1 MSDRLGQTT
10 RGKDGKSKYSSLS
23 LFDKYKGKSLET
35 QKHSGVVPRHGLQ
48 SLGKVA
54 AARRMPPPA
63 NLPSL
68 KAENKG
74 NDPNVTIVPKDGTG
88 WASKQEQQDQK
99 NTAVSVV
106 QQPELPSQPASQT
119 SACSVPKPAP
129 VHENTNSAQGG
140 AKSWAQL
147 KAKPVGPGGGRGLNK
162 QLPFSQEEFPTLKA
176 AGDQEKAG
184 KEKDTTDQS
193 YGPGPSLRPQN
204 VAIWREGGGRNLN
217 PTTAPTLPPPPPP
230 EVEAKSSDQEDP
242 VHTPVSSSDSKEPSL
257 RPATPLR
264 RGLGIPLQAG
274 THQFP
279 STYRDMLPTF
289 MCSPQSRSPQPTP
302 VLGPQGSLQY
312 PFQPHEPIRYPRGVT
327 RPSRPARPTRRPGE
341 LTDRP
346 AIVNPDDLKELDQ
359 LDIETEDGWAGEHEE
374 VDYSEKL
381 KFSDDEDEEMSR
393 ERKEKWERDMKIAR
407 HRSLNAK
414 REAKLEPS
422 MCTDSIWNNPLSSS
436 QSNHGLQDPEPRWNL
451 STAETRAG
459 VFQKLAGVNR
469 WADTQVEK
477 DEAWR
482 QRPNSGTSERSEA
495 LERVRR
501 RREEEER
508 RAQEERLAAC
518 AEKLKKLDQKRGVI
532 ENSVKFDG
540 RRKDDG
546 ETKESKD
553 SIPLSAHQK
562 PYTENKQNL
571 PKGGNVPR
579 YLSGDQLPEQE
590 TVKLRMMTDGAI
602 EKCELPVELP
612 VDDKVK
618 KEVTA
623 GIAESEEENSK
634 QGNEP
639 ALPVQNYSKFH
650 KSLPPRFQRQ
660 QQEQLLKM
668 QQRQQQ
674 QGPVMT
680 PSVAPPH
687 SHSQRHIYP
696 SPVGPPPPHMLGY
709 DPRWMMM
716 PSYMDPRL
724 SPGRPPIDFY
734 PSGVHPSGIIKP
746 VMRPDRSDSVTSG
759 SEQHDRSP
767 ILLQERRTPPT
778 EPQFSWGQEDYP
790 PPPNRTFMLASQR
803 SQEDNGSE
811 DRNVR
816 NEKLPT
822 PPAGRADSISQQAM
836 KIQRDPFEEQI
847 DDYRVAPTDKL
858 LNMVCLEPQTELI
871 KDRRPDVS
879 PNVSAVLG
887 RDVLFQ
893 HKTSSQILHKEL
905 FTSENEQVGL
915 NGSLLRDSTETSKPA
930 ENVEELVSHTWD
942 YVHQKEPPSPK
953 INEHEDTREEK
964 GFRAEIWQ
972 TDNLPKRESKPAPQ
986 WEPLKGNHIDRRET
1000 VGKMTGRRSGPIKK
1014 PVLKD
1019 LKTEKAEETEK
1030 VKLESVL
1037 KNSHTKT
1044 EQTKTENKAL
1054 KTNGGTV
1061 PSSQTS
1067 SSSNVRPEMTAL
1079 SVPSAKFDWEME
1091 KPQKKENKAWEV
1103 RPVNK
1108 DSIDFPLPQ
1117 RRNWIEDDEHNLS
1130 SRSQGR
1136 GRGRGR
1142 DFYGRVGDARGSYNN
1157 LNRGNR
1163 QTPKDYS
1170 NPSEDGQ
1177 KSSSRRRNASET
1189 RSEGSEYEDIPKR
1202 RRQRGAGAGSEGTSD
1217 AVYSDREGKNMFK
1230 DSVKKS
1236 KRIPSDGPIVGEVED
1251 ERGPPKVFERA
1262 LPPRLSNPGRGRNF
1276 ASRGMSSRQNRG
1288 GVCKVNGTYQLNG
1301 DISTCMLLSK
1311 RQPLKE
1317 STKVLNRPLEVTLEN
1332 TGEENGVGD
1341 KILLSGI
1348 SAIDDQ
1354 PPKRERSMDMPPRRR
1369 RPPRQDKPPR
1379 FRRLKQ
1385 EKDAATEVKNDVPVP
1400 ADHGISNM
1408 TARTDDQEMASLI
1421 AGNKSPDLSNQNS
1434 SDQANEEW
1442 ETASESSDFTEKR
1455 DRENRICQ
1463 NNLPP
1468 EVDVADGSLG
1478 QRKEL
1483 AKRSFSSQRPIDRQN
1498 RRTNPGYGGKTPKTN
1513 GTGPR
1518 NEKAAGQPSRNK
1530 RYVEEQHCDQ
1540 VTVNGGNVNTVYCV
1554 DRVIPHDPVAVQNA
1568 MKDASNKKKE
1578 KDVKPG
1584 MKKAK
1589 EKTDALAQFDLNN
1602 YASVVIID
1610 DHPAVAVEEQQS
1622 VSALN
1627 DGFTEVISK
1636 KHRRLLEEERRKKE
1650 QTSQAPGKNRNEK
1663 SWTSSSKMP
1672 PRFVKKQHLS
1682 NPVTEQPED
1691 SSFSKGQASSLGTE
1705 IWENSSATVPVQP
1718 ASGDTWVK
1726 PLNSF
1731 TGSESTCTEA
1741 SQPFDYSILQSFK
1754 ASQPDSGVELSADSQ
1769 GSSATSSQRS
1779 SPYGALKPEGGVMT
1793 EMNGTG
1799 TDTSVDK
1806 SNGKTDDPKEQRQKP
1821 ARPESKIS
1829 EPATGQNKD
1838 HKPGPIGN
1846 ERSLKNKKA
1855 KECLEPEG
1863 AERSDGGITSNNAAD
1878 SRPNTKSG
1886 LDLHVDAV
1894 IPVPPIEFGVSP
1906 KDSDFNLPQN
1916 SVPSPVSKS
1925 ITKLQDV
1932 LANNVTLSQS
1942 IPILRREHLQQGPN
1956 LTPVSL
1962 PSTDLTLK
1970 MESARKAWENSP
1982 NVTEQ
1987 SSPGSNST
1995 STQTPCNTGPP
2006 SGVGYSSIGCSS
2018 VPPMPMVSVAPS
2030 VSLPGSHISPLYM
2043 DGHVFASQTR
2053 LLPQSIPQQQGF
2065 QAGLSQAAATHQI
2078 PIPMHTSLQAQA
2090 PLGLRNGLPV
2100 SQSQEMF
2107 SSMQPFRSQVYMH
2120 PSLSQPS
2127 TMVLS
2132 GAPLK
2137 TPYTAF
2143 PAVPASDMVKPQP
2156 GSHYQAIGGN
2166 QPLMYESQL
2175 NQPGLT
2181 TSQIMDSQLI
2191 QVTMSMPGSQL
2202 TLPRFG
2208 SGQQQL
2214 IALTQSIQLPQA
2226 QSLSVGGTR
2235 RLLPPGSQPPILP
2248 TGREI
2253 PQMDLKAFQFAD
2265 NKQVSSGMSGGPVP
2279 NLFRPS
2285 CTSPNGKTSGAG
2297 PAANSMG
2304 LNIPGAIQGH
2314 YAQQMPPPPQGNMIM
2329 HMRPPSVGTYPT
2341 PIQRP
2346 VIQMNK
2352 GPIAPPIAVRPTRM
2366 HSSSRENPAAT
2377 IRTCNSERGGEED
2390 LKAKQRAE
2398 VLQLTQK
2405 FFEQH
2410 QQGKLANLGQK
2421 IEPGTAI
2428 ADHGEESP
2436 NLNVPNIQDPASEAV
2451 TQERAV

>member
-1 MSDRLGQTT
+1 MSERSGQITK
-10 RGKDGKSKYSSLS
+10 GKDGKSKYSSLS
-23 LFDKYKGKSLET
+23 LFDKYKGKSLEI

-88 WASKQEQQDQK
+88 WASKQEQPDQK
-99 NTAVSVV
+99 NTSVSAT
-106 QQPELPSQPASQT
+106 QQPESLSQPVSQT
-119 SACSVPKPAP
+119 SALSVAKTAP
-129 VHENTNSAQGG
+129 IQETINSAQGG
-140 AKSWAQL
+140 VKSWAQL
-147 KAKPVGPGGGRGLNK
+147 KAKPVGPGPGVGTKGLNK
-162 QLPFSQEEFPTLKA
+162 QLPFSHEEFPTLKA

-217 PTTAPTLPPPPPP
+217 PIAPSNTSPP
-230 EVEAKSSDQEDP
+230 EESKSSGQDDP
-242 VHTPVSSSDSKEPSL
+242 VNVPVSSNEPKEPSL

-264 RGLGIPLQAG
+264 RGSQSGA
-274 THQFP
+274 HQFP

-289 MCSPQSRSPQPTP
+289 MCPPQLQPQPTTGI
-302 VLGPQGSLQY
+302 VGPQGSLQY
-312 PFQPHEPIRYPRGVT
+312 PFQQPEPIKYPRGVSRSV
-327 RPSRPARPTRRPGE
+327 RPVRPARRQGE
-341 LTDRP
+341 AADRP
-346 AIVNPDDLKELDQ
+346 AIINPDDLKELDQ
-359 LDIETEDGWAGEHEE
+359 LDIETEDGWAGKHEE

-381 KFSDDEDEEMSR
+381 KFSDDDDDEISR
-393 ERKEKWERDMKIAR
+393 ERKEKRERDMKMVR
-407 HRSLNAK
+407 QRSLNAK
-414 REAKLEPS
+414 LETKVES
-422 MCTDSIWNNPLSSS
+422 SICGESIWGNALP
-436 QSNHGLQDPEPRWNL
+436 SNLQDAEPRWSLN
-451 STAETRAG
+451 SSEMRAG
-459 VFQKLAGVNR
+459 VFQKLTGANR
-469 WADTQVEK
+469 WTDSHVEK
-477 DEAWR
+477 DEVWR
-482 QRPNSGTSERSEA
+482 QRPNSGTNERSEA

-532 ENSVKFDG
+532 ENAVKFDLQK
-540 RRKDDG
+540 KDDIDI
-546 ETKESKD
+546 KESKD
-553 SIPLSAHQK
+553 SVPLSTQLKA
-562 PYTENKQNL
+562 YTEIKQNF
-571 PKGGNVPR
+571 PKEKR
-579 YLSGDQLPEQE
+579 EQSVE
-590 TVKLRMMTDGAI
+590 FPI
-602 EKCELPVELP
+602 E
-612 VDDKVK
+612 DKVR
-618 KEVTA
+618 KEIPAATVE
-623 GIAESEEENSK
+623 IDDENNL

-639 ALPVQNYSKFH
+639 TVPIQSYGKFH

-674 QGPVMT
+674 QQGSLIPPPVA
-680 PSVAPPH
+680 SPH
-687 SHSQRHIYP
+687 SHTQRHVYP

-724 SPGRPPIDFY
+724 TPGRAPIDFY
-734 PSGVHPSGIIKP
+734 PSGLPAGMMKP
-746 VMRPDRSDSVTSG
+746 VMRSDHSDNVPSG
-759 SEQHDRSP
+759 SEQQERSP
-767 ILLQERRTPPT
+767 ILLHEKRTPPA
-778 EPQFSWGQEDYP
+778 EPQFSWSQEDYSTAQ
-790 PPPNRTFMLASQR
+790 NRAFMLKSQR
-803 SQEDNGSE
+803 SQEDGVAEERSA
-811 DRNVR
+811 R
-816 NEKLPT
+816 NERLPT
-822 PPAGRADSISQQAM
+822 PPVRADLISQQTM

-847 DDYRVAPTDKL
+847 EQYRVAPSDKL
-858 LNMVCLEPQTELI
+858 LNIVNLESQTELM
-871 KDRRPDVS
+871 KDQRSEVAPS
-879 PNVSAVLG
+879 VSAVLG

-893 HKTSSQILHKEL
+893 HPTNSQLLHKDL
-905 FTSENEQVGL
+905 FSPESEQV
-915 NGSLLRDSTETSKPA
+915 SSRDSTEASRPA
-930 ENVEELVSHTWD
+930 ENIDEIVSHNWE
-942 YVHQKEPPSPK
+942 HPSPK
-953 INEHEDTREEK
+953 VDEHEDTREEK
-964 GFRAEIWQ
+964 GFRVEIWQ
-972 TDNLPKRESKPAPQ
+972 TDSLSKMESKPASQ
-986 WEPLKGNHIDRRET
+986 WEPLKGNQVDCRET
-1000 VGKMTGRRSGPIKK
+1000 VGKVTGRRSGPIKK

-1019 LKTEKAEETEK
+1019 LKTEKNEETEK
-1030 VKLESVL
+1030 IKLEFVQ
-1037 KNSHTKT
+1037 KNNQNKAEQIKT
-1044 EQTKTENKAL
+1044 EGKAM
-1054 KTNGGTV
+1054 KTNGGMV
-1061 PSSQTS
+1061 PSSQTPIPCLNIRHKELTVS
-1067 SSSNVRPEMTAL
+1067 P
-1079 SVPSAKFDWEME
+1079 VPPAKFDWEME
-1091 KPQKKENKAWEV
+1091 KPQKKETKAWEA
-1103 RPVNK
+1103 RPMNK
-1108 DSIDFPLPQ
+1108 DSIDFPPPQ
-1117 RRNWIEDDEHNLS
+1117 RGNWIEDDDQQNFS
-1130 SRSQGR
+1130 NR

-1142 DFYGRVGDARGSYNN
+1142 SRDFSGRVGEIRNSYNN
-1157 LNRGNR
+1157 FSRGNR
-1163 QTPKDYS
+1163 QNPNEYS
-1170 NPSEDGQ
+1170 NSLEDSQ
-1177 KSSSRRRNASET
+1177 KNSNRRRNASET

-1202 RRQRGAGAGSEGTSD
+1202 RRHRGTGTGND
-1217 AVYSDREGKNMFK
+1217 CTIELAFSDREGKSIFK
-1230 DSVKKS
+1230 DPLRRS
-1236 KRIPSDGPIVGEVED
+1236 KRISDGPVIGEMED
-1251 ERGPPKVFERA
+1251 ERGPAKMFERT
-1262 LPPRLSNPGRGRNF
+1262 LPPRLSNSGRGRNF
-1276 ASRGMSSRQNRG
+1276 ALRGMPSRQNRTG
-1288 GVCKVNGTYQLNG
+1288 TFKLNGAYQLNG
-1301 DISTCMLLSK
+1301 DVSTSLMLPK
-1311 RQPLKE
+1311 RQTPKD
-1317 STKVLNRPLEVTLEN
+1317 STKVLNRALEVALEN
-1332 TGEENGVGD
+1332 PGEESGVAD
-1341 KILLSGI
+1341 KISFSGF
-1348 SAIDDQ
+1348 STTEDQ
-1354 PPKRERSMDMPPRRR
+1354 PSKRERSMDMPPRRR

-1385 EKDAATEVKNDVPVP
+1385 ERDAATEMNNNASVPV
-1400 ADHGISNM
+1400 DNYISSM
-1408 TARTDDQEMASLI
+1408 TTKTDDQEMASFV

-1442 ETASESSDFTEKR
+1442 ETASESSDFTERR
-1455 DRENRICQ
+1455 DRENRASQ

-1468 EVDVADGSLG
+1468 EVDVADTGLG

-1498 RRTNPGYGGKTPKTN
+1498 RRANPGFGGKSPKTN
-1513 GTGPR
+1513 GTSPR
-1518 NEKAAGQPSRNK
+1518 NEKASGQASRSK
-1530 RYVEEQHCDQ
+1530 RYVEEQLCDQ
-1540 VTVNGGNVNTVYCV
+1540 IAVNGGNVNTVYCV
-1554 DRVIPHDPVAVQNA
+1554 ERVVPNDPTAVQNA
-1568 MKDASNKKKE
+1568 VKEASNKKKE
-1578 KDVKPG
+1578 KDIKPG
-1584 MKKAK
+1584 MKKPK

-1622 VSALN
+1622 VSTVN

-1650 QTSQAPGKNRNEK
+1650 QTLQAPGKNRNEK
-1663 SWTSSSKMP
+1663 SWTSSSKIP
-1672 PRFVKKQHLS
+1672 PRFVKKQQIS
-1682 NPVTEQPED
+1682 SIITEQTEE
-1691 SSFSKGQASSLGTE
+1691 STFSKVQATSNSLGTE
-1705 IWENSSATVPVQP
+1705 IWENSSAPLPVQP
-1718 ASGDTWVK
+1718 TNTENWVK
-1726 PLNSF
+1726 PLNSY
-1731 TGSESTCTEA
+1731 TGSETTCTE
-1741 SQPFDYSILQSFK
+1741 SFK

-1779 SPYGALKPEGGVMT
+1779 SPYGALKPEGGAMT
-1793 EMNGTG
+1793 EVNGVS
-1799 TDTSVDK
+1799 TDTSIDK
-1806 SNGKTDDPKEQRQKP
+1806 SNGKTDDPKEPRQKSE
-1821 ARPESKIS
+1821 RPENKVS
-1829 EPATGQNKD
+1829 EPAEGQNKD

-1863 AERSDGGITSNNAAD
+1863 AERTDGISSQTAAD
-1878 SRPNTKSG
+1878 NRQNAKTA
-1886 LDLHVDAV
+1886 LDLHVESV

-1906 KDSDFNLPQN
+1906 KN
-1916 SVPSPVSKS
+1916 SVPNPVSNS

-1932 LANNVTLSQS
+1932 LVNNVTLSQS
-1942 IPILRREHLQQGPN
+1942 IPILRREHLQQSPN

-1962 PSTDLTLK
+1962 PSTDLSLK

-1982 NVTEQ
+1982 NVAEQ
-1987 SSPGSNST
+1987 SSPGSSSA

-2065 QAGLSQAAATHQI
+2065 QAGLSQAAAAHQI
-2078 PIPMHTSLQAQA
+2078 PMPVHTSLQAQP

-2100 SQSQEMF
+2100 SQSQDMF
-2107 SSMQPFRSQVYMH
+2107 GSMQPFRSQVYMH
-2120 PSLSQPS
+2120 AGLSQPS

-2156 GSHYQAIGGN
+2156 GSHYQTIGGN
-2166 QPLMYESQL
+2166 QTLMYESQL

-2202 TLPRFG
+2202 SLPRFG

-2235 RLLPPGSQPPILP
+2235 RLLPPGSQPPIIP

-2265 NKQVSSGMSGGPVP
+2265 NKQISSGISGGPVP

-2285 CTSPNGKTSGAG
+2285 CSSPSGKTSGPG
-2297 PAANSMG
+2297 PAANTMG

-2314 YAQQMPPPPQGNMIM
+2314 YAQQMPPPQGNMIM

-2346 VIQMNK
+2346 VMQMNK
-2352 GPIAPPIAVRPTRM
+2352 GPIAPPVTVRPPRM
-2366 HSSSRENPAAT
+2366 HSSSRENSVPT
-2377 IRTCNSERGGEED
+2377 IRTCNSERVEED
-2390 LKAKQRAE
+2390 IKAKQRAE

-2410 QQGKLANLGQK
+2410 QQGKLANLTQK
-2421 IEPGTAI
+2421 VEPATSN
-2428 ADHGEESP
+2428 ADHGEENST
-2436 NLNVPNIQDPASEAV
+2436 LNVSNIQDPASEAV
-2451 TQERAV
+2451 TQERAL

>member
-10 RGKDGKSKYSSLS
+10 KGKDGKSKYSSLS

-99 NTAVSVV
+99 NTGVSAV
-106 QQPELPSQPASQT
+106 QQQESPSQPASQT
-119 SACSVPKPAP
+119 PASSVPKPAP

-140 AKSWAQL
+140 VKSWAQL
-147 KAKPVGPGGGRGLNK
+147 KVKPVGPGGGGRGLNK
-162 QLPFSQEEFPTLKA
+162 QLPFSHEEFPTLKA

-217 PTTAPTLPPPPPP
+217 PTATSTAPPP
-230 EVEAKSSDQEDP
+230 ELEAKNSGQEDP
-242 VHTPVSSSDSKEPSL
+242 VHAPVSSKEPSL

-264 RGLGIPLQAG
+264 KVPGILLQTG
-274 THQFP
+274 PHQFP

-289 MCSPQSRSPQPTP
+289 MCPPQSRGPQPTP
-302 VLGPQGSLQY
+302 VLAPHGSLQY
-312 PFQPHEPIRYPRGVT
+312 PFQPPEPIRYPRGVSRPT
-327 RPSRPARPTRRPGE
+327 RPVRPARRPGE
-341 LTDRP
+341 PADRP
-346 AIVNPDDLKELDQ
+346 AIINPDDLKELDQ

-374 VDYSEKL
+374 VDYSERL
-381 KFSDDEDEEMSR
+381 KFSDDEDEEASR
-393 ERKEKWERDMKIAR
+393 ERKVKWERDMKMIR
-407 HRSLNAK
+407 QRSLNAK
-414 REAKLEPS
+414 LETKMEPS
-422 MCTDSIWNNPLSSS
+422 MCGESIWGNPLPSS
-436 QSNHGLQDPEPRWNL
+436 QPSHGIQDPEPRWNLSGL

-459 VFQKLAGVNR
+459 VFQKLTGVNR
-469 WADTQVEK
+469 WADAHIEK
-477 DEAWR
+477 DEVWR
-482 QRPNSGTSERSEA
+482 QRPNSGTNERSEA

-518 AEKLKKLDQKRGVI
+518 AEKLKKLDQKRGVM
-532 ENSVKFDG
+532 ENAVKLDI
-540 RRKDDG
+540 RKKDDV

-553 SIPLSAHQK
+553 FIPLCAQPK

-571 PKGGNVPR
+571 PK
-579 YLSGDQLPEQE
+579 
-590 TVKLRMMTDGAI
+590 
-602 EKCELPVELP
+602 EKPELPVELP
-612 VDDKVK
+612 VEDKVK
-618 KEVTA
+618 KDATA
-623 GIAESEEENSK
+623 ANAESEDENSM
-634 QGNEP
+634 QGSEP
-639 ALPVQNYSKFH
+639 ALPIQNYSKFH

-674 QGPVMT
+674 QGPVMP
-680 PSVAPPH
+680 PSGASPH

-716 PSYMDPRL
+716 PPYMDPRL
-724 SPGRPPIDFY
+724 TQGRPPIDFY
-734 PSGVHPSGIIKP
+734 PSGMHPSGMMKP
-746 VMRPDRSDSVTSG
+746 VMHPDRSDSVTSG

-778 EPQFSWGQEDYP
+778 EPQFSWGQEDYTP
-790 PPPNRTFMLASQR
+790 AQNRAFMLTSQR
-803 SQEDNGSE
+803 SQEDNTAE
-811 DRNVR
+811 ERNAK
-816 NEKLPT
+816 NERLPT
-822 PPAGRADSISQQAM
+822 PAVRADPNSQQTM

-847 DDYRVAPTDKL
+847 DEYRVAPVDKM
-858 LNMVCLEPQTELI
+858 LNMARLEPQTELI
-871 KDRRPDVS
+871 KDRRPDVAS
-879 PNVSAVLG
+879 NVSAVLG

-893 HKTSSQILHKEL
+893 HQTNPQLLHKEL
-905 FTSENEQVGL
+905 FTSESEQVGL
-915 NGSLLRDSTETSKPA
+915 NGSLSRDSTETSKPA

-953 INEHEDTREEK
+953 VNEHEDTREEK

-972 TDNLPKRESKPAPQ
+972 TDILPKRESKSAPQ
-986 WEPLKGNHIDRRET
+986 WEPLKGSHVDRRET
-1000 VGKMTGRRSGPIKK
+1000 AGKMTGRRSGPIKK

-1019 LKTEKAEETEK
+1019 LKTEKGEETEK
-1030 VKLESVL
+1030 VKLESL
-1037 KNSHTKT
+1037 QKNSHTKA
-1044 EQTKTENKAL
+1044 EQIKTESKVM
-1054 KTNGGTV
+1054 KTNGGTT

-1067 SSSNVRPEMTAL
+1067 ISSLNVRHKELTVLP
-1079 SVPSAKFDWEME
+1079 VPPTKFDWEIE
-1091 KPQKKENKAWEV
+1091 KPQRKENKAWEV
-1103 RPVNK
+1103 RPMNK
-1108 DSIDFPLPQ
+1108 DSIDFPPPQ
-1117 RRNWIEDDEHNLS
+1117 RRTWIEDGDQHNNFS
-1130 SRSQGR
+1130 SRGQGR

-1142 DFYGRVGDARGSYNN
+1142 GDFYGRVGEIRGSYNN
-1157 LNRGNR
+1157 LSRGTR
-1163 QTPKDYS
+1163 QNPKDYS
-1170 NPSEDGQ
+1170 SPLEDSQ

-1202 RRQRGAGAGSEGTSD
+1202 RRQRGSGTGSEGTSD
-1217 AVYSDREGKNMFK
+1217 AAYSDREGKNMFK
-1230 DSVKKS
+1230 DSVKRS
-1236 KRIPSDGPIVGEVED
+1236 KRIPSDGPTVGEMED
-1251 ERGPPKVFERA
+1251 ERGPLKVFERS

-1276 ASRGMSSRQNRG
+1276 VPRGMPSRQNRG
-1288 GVCKVNGTYQLNG
+1288 GMFKVNGTYQLNG
-1301 DISTCMLLSK
+1301 DASTSISLSK

-1317 STKVLNRPLEVTLEN
+1317 SMKVLNTALEVSLEN
-1332 TGEENGVGD
+1332 TGEENGVVD
-1341 KILLSGI
+1341 KISFSGI
-1348 SAIDDQ
+1348 SDIEDQ
-1354 PPKRERSMDMPPRRR
+1354 PSKRERSMDMPTRRR

-1385 EKDAATEVKNDVPVP
+1385 ERDAATEVNSDMPIP
-1400 ADHGISNM
+1400 AAHGLTSM
-1408 TARTDDQEMASLI
+1408 TTRTDDQEMASLV

-1442 ETASESSDFTEKR
+1442 ETASESSDFTERR
-1455 DRENRICQ
+1455 DRENRVCQ
-1463 NNLPP
+1463 NSLPP
-1468 EVDVADGSLG
+1468 EVDVADSGLG

-1498 RRTNPGYGGKTPKTN
+1498 RRTNPGYGGKAPKTN
-1513 GTGPR
+1513 GTGSR
-1518 NEKAAGQPSRNK
+1518 NEKTTGPPSRNK
-1530 RYVEEQHCDQ
+1530 RYVEEQLCDQ
-1540 VTVNGGNVNTVYCV
+1540 IAVNGGNVNTVYCV
-1554 DRVIPHDPVAVQNA
+1554 DRVVPHDPAAVQNA

-1584 MKKAK
+1584 VKKAK

-1622 VSALN
+1622 VSTVN

-1650 QTSQAPGKNRNEK
+1650 QTLQAPGKNRNEK
-1663 SWTSSSKMP
+1663 SWTSSSKIP
-1672 PRFVKKQHLS
+1672 PRFVKKQQLS
-1682 NPVTEQPED
+1682 NTVTEPTEE
-1691 SSFSKGQASSLGTE
+1691 SSFSKGQATSSSLGTE
-1705 IWENSSATVPVQP
+1705 IWENSSAALPVQP
-1718 ASGDTWVK
+1718 ACGDTWVK

-1731 TGSESTCTEA
+1731 TGPESTCTE
-1741 SQPFDYSILQSFK
+1741 SFK

-1793 EMNGTG
+1793 EINGAG

-1806 SNGKTDDPKEQRQKP
+1806 SNGKTEEPKEQRQKP
-1821 ARPESKIS
+1821 ARPENKVS
-1829 EPATGQNKD
+1829 EPTAGQNKD

-1863 AERSDGGITSNNAAD
+1863 AERSDGSITSTNPAD
-1878 SRPNTKSG
+1878 RPSTKTG
-1886 LDLHVDAV
+1886 LDLHVDSV

-1925 ITKLQDV
+1925 ITKLQDA

-1942 IPILRREHLQQGPN
+1942 IPILRREHLQQGTN

-1982 NVTEQ
+1982 NVAEQ
-1987 SSPGSNST
+1987 SSPGCSSA

-2006 SGVGYSSIGCSS
+2006 SGVGYNSIGCSS

-2065 QAGLSQAAATHQI
+2065 QAGLSQAAAAHQI
-2078 PIPMHTSLQAQA
+2078 PIPLHASLQAQA

-2175 NQPGLT
+2175 NQPGLA

-2191 QVTMSMPGSQL
+2191 QVTMSLPGSQL
-2202 TLPRFG
+2202 SLPRFG

-2226 QSLSVGGTR
+2226 QNLSVGGTR
-2235 RLLPPGSQPPILP
+2235 RILPPGSQPPILP

-2253 PQMDLKAFQFAD
+2253 PQMDLNAFQFAD

-2285 CTSPNGKTSGAG
+2285 CTSPSGKTSGPG
-2297 PAANSMG
+2297 PAANTMG

-2329 HMRPPSVGTYPT
+2329 HMRPPNVGTYPT

-2346 VIQMNK
+2346 VMQMNK
-2352 GPIAPPIAVRPTRM
+2352 GPIAPPITIRPPRM
-2366 HSSSRENPAAT
+2366 HSSGRENSAPA
-2377 IRTCNSERGGEED
+2377 IRACNSERGGEED

-2421 IEPGTAI
+2421 IEPGAAI
-2428 ADHGEESP
+2428 ADHGEENP
-2436 NLNVPNIQDPASEAV
+2436 TLNVSNIQDPASEAV

>member
-10 RGKDGKSKYSSLS
+10 KGKDGKSKYSSLS

-99 NTAVSVV
+99 NTSVSTV

-119 SACSVPKPAP
+119 SASSVPKPAP

-140 AKSWAQL
+140 IKSWAQL
-147 KAKPVGPGGGRGLNK
+147 KAKPVGPGGGGRGLNK
-162 QLPFSQEEFPTLKA
+162 QLPFSHEEFPTLKA

-217 PTTAPTLPPPPPP
+217 PTAASTAPPP
-230 EVEAKSSDQEDP
+230 EVEAKSSGQEDP
-242 VHTPVSSSDSKEPSL
+242 VHAPVSSSDPKEPSL
-257 RPATPLR
+257 RPTTPLR
-264 RGLGIPLQAG
+264 RGSGIPLQTG

-289 MCSPQSRSPQPTP
+289 MCPPQSRGPQPTP
-302 VLGPQGSLQY
+302 VVGPQGAIQY
-312 PFQPHEPIRYPRGVT
+312 PFQPPEPIRYPRGVS
-327 RPSRPARPTRRPGE
+327 RPTRPARPARRPGE
-341 LTDRP
+341 PTDRP

-393 ERKEKWERDMKIAR
+393 ERKEKWERDMKMAR
-407 HRSLNAK
+407 QRSLNAK
-414 REAKLEPS
+414 LETKMEPS
-422 MCTDSIWNNPLSSS
+422 MCSESIWGNPLPSS
-436 QSNHGLQDPEPRWNL
+436 QSNHGLQDPESRWNL

-459 VFQKLAGVNR
+459 VFQKLTGVNR
-469 WADTQVEK
+469 WADAPVEK
-477 DEAWR
+477 DEVWR
-482 QRPNSGTSERSEA
+482 QRPNSGTNERSEA

-518 AEKLKKLDQKRGVI
+518 AEKLKKLDQKRGAI
-532 ENSVKFDG
+532 ENSVKFDV
-540 RRKDDG
+540 RKRDDA
-546 ETKESKD
+546 ETKASTD
-553 SIPLSAHQK
+553 SITLSAQQK
-562 PYTENKQNL
+562 PYTDSKQNL
-571 PKGGNVPR
+571 PK
-579 YLSGDQLPEQE
+579 
-590 TVKLRMMTDGAI
+590 
-602 EKCELPVELP
+602 EKCELLVELP
-612 VDDKVK
+612 VEDKVK
-618 KEVTA
+618 KEVA
-623 GIAESEEENSK
+623 AAIAENEEENSR
-634 QGNEP
+634 QGSEP
-639 ALPVQNYSKFH
+639 ALPIQNYSKFH

-674 QGPVMT
+674 QGPVMP

-734 PSGVHPSGIIKP
+734 PSGVHPSGMIKP

-759 SEQHDRSP
+759 SEQHDRPP

-790 PPPNRTFMLASQR
+790 PAPNRTFMLTSPR
-803 SQEDNGSE
+803 SQEDSSAE
-811 DRNVR
+811 ERNAR
-816 NEKLPT
+816 NERLPT
-822 PPAGRADSISQQAM
+822 PPVRADPVSQQTM
-836 KIQRDPFEEQI
+836 KIQRDPFDEQI
-847 DDYRVAPTDKL
+847 DEYRVAPADKL
-858 LNMVCLEPQTELI
+858 LNMVRLEPQTELI
-871 KDRRPDVS
+871 KDRRPDVA
-879 PNVSAVLG
+879 PNVSAVLA

-893 HKTSSQILHKEL
+893 HQTNPQLLHKEL
-905 FTSENEQVGL
+905 FTSESEQVGL
-915 NGSLLRDSTETSKPA
+915 NGSLLRDSTETLKPT

-942 YVHQKEPPSPK
+942 YVHQKEAPSPK
-953 INEHEDTREEK
+953 VNEHEDTREEK
-964 GFRAEIWQ
+964 SFRAEIWQ
-972 TDNLPKRESKPAPQ
+972 TDNLPKREPKPASQ
-986 WEPLKGNHIDRRET
+986 WEPLKGSHVDRRET

-1019 LKTEKAEETEK
+1019 LKTEKGEETDK
-1030 VKLESVL
+1030 VKLESVQ
-1037 KNSHTKT
+1037 KNSHTKM
-1044 EQTKTENKAL
+1044 EQIKTENKVM
-1054 KTNGGTV
+1054 KTNGGMTS
-1061 PSSQTS
+1061 SSQTS
-1067 SSSNVRPEMTAL
+1067 ISSLNVRHKELTAL
-1079 SVPSAKFDWEME
+1079 PVAPAKYDWEVE
-1091 KPQKKENKAWEV
+1091 KPQRKENKAWEV
-1103 RPVNK
+1103 RPMNK
-1108 DSIDFPLPQ
+1108 DSVDFPPPQ
-1117 RRNWIEDDEHNLS
+1117 RRSWIEDDDQHNFS
-1130 SRSQGR
+1130 SRGQGR

-1142 DFYGRVGDARGSYNN
+1142 GDFYGRVGEIRGSYNN
-1157 LNRGNR
+1157 LSRGNR
-1163 QTPKDYS
+1163 QNPKDYS
-1170 NPSEDGQ
+1170 NPLEDSQ
-1177 KSSSRRRNASET
+1177 KCSSRRRNASET

-1202 RRQRGAGAGSEGTSD
+1202 RRQRVSGAGSEGINDPT
-1217 AVYSDREGKNMFK
+1217 YSDREGKNTFK
-1230 DSVKKS
+1230 DSVKRS
-1236 KRIPSDGPIVGEVED
+1236 KRIPSDGPIVSELED

-1262 LPPRLSNPGRGRNF
+1262 LPPRLSNPGRGRSF
-1276 ASRGMSSRQNRG
+1276 ATRGMPSRQNRG
-1288 GVCKVNGTYQLNG
+1288 GMFKVNCTYQLNG
-1301 DISTCMLLSK
+1301 DAPICMPLSK

-1317 STKVLNRPLEVTLEN
+1317 STKVLNRPLEVALEN

-1341 KILLSGI
+1341 KILFSGI
-1348 SAIDDQ
+1348 SAVDDQ
-1354 PPKRERSMDMPPRRR
+1354 LPKRERSMDMPPRRR

-1385 EKDAATEVKNDVPVP
+1385 EKDATTEVNNDVLVT
-1400 ADHGISNM
+1400 ADHGLSNM
-1408 TARTDDQEMASLI
+1408 TAKTDDQEMASLV

-1442 ETASESSDFTEKR
+1442 ETASESSDFTERR
-1455 DRENRICQ
+1455 DRENRVCQ

-1468 EVDVADGSLG
+1468 DVDVAESGLG

-1498 RRTNPGYGGKTPKTN
+1498 RRTNPGYGGKAPKTN

-1518 NEKAAGQPSRNK
+1518 NEKATGQPSRNK
-1530 RYVEEQHCDQ
+1530 RYVEEQQCDQ
-1540 VTVNGGNVNTVYCV
+1540 IAVNGGNVNTVYCV
-1554 DRVIPHDPVAVQNA
+1554 DRVVPHDPVAVQNA

-1578 KDVKPG
+1578 KDVKPSV
-1584 MKKAK
+1584 KKTK

-1622 VSALN
+1622 VSTMN

-1650 QTSQAPGKNRNEK
+1650 QTLQAPGKNRNEK
-1663 SWTSSSKMP
+1663 SWTSSSKIP
-1672 PRFVKKQHLS
+1672 PRFVKKHQLS
-1682 NPVTEQPED
+1682 NVLTEQTEE
-1691 SSFSKGQASSLGTE
+1691 SSFSKGQATSSSLGTE

-1718 ASGDTWVK
+1718 ASSDTWVK

-1731 TGSESTCTEA
+1731 TGSESTCTE
-1741 SQPFDYSILQSFK
+1741 SFK

-1793 EMNGTG
+1793 EINGAS
-1799 TDTSVDK
+1799 TDPSVDK
-1806 SNGKTDDPKEQRQKP
+1806 SNGKTDDPKEQRQKQ
-1821 ARPESKIS
+1821 ARPENKIS
-1829 EPATGQNKD
+1829 EPAAGQNKD

-1863 AERSDGGITSNNAAD
+1863 TERSDGGISSTHAAD
-1878 SRPNTKSG
+1878 SRPSTKTG
-1886 LDLHVDAV
+1886 LDLHVDSV

-1906 KDSDFNLPQN
+1906 K
-1916 SVPSPVSKS
+1916 
-1925 ITKLQDV
+1925 
-1932 LANNVTLSQS
+1932 VTLSQS

-1987 SSPGSNST
+1987 SSPGSSSA

-2053 LLPQSIPQQQGF
+2053 LLPQSVPQQQGF

-2107 SSMQPFRSQVYMH
+2107 GSMQPFRSQVYMH

-2143 PAVPASDMVKPQP
+2143 PAVPASDLVKPQP

-2202 TLPRFG
+2202 SLPRFG

-2285 CTSPNGKTSGAG
+2285 CTSPSGKTSGAG
-2297 PAANSMG
+2297 PAANTMG
-2304 LNIPGAIQGH
+2304 LNMPGAIQGH

-2329 HMRPPSVGTYPT
+2329 HMRPPNVGTYPT

-2346 VIQMNK
+2346 VMQMNK
-2352 GPIAPPIAVRPTRM
+2352 GTIASPITVRPPRM
-2366 HSSSRENPAAT
+2366 HSSGRENSAPT
-2377 IRTCNSERGGEED
+2377 IRACNSERGEED

-2436 NLNVPNIQDPASEAV
+2436 TLNVPNIQDPASEAV

>member
-10 RGKDGKSKYSSLS
+10 KGKDGKSKYSSLS

-99 NTAVSVV
+99 NTSVSAV

-119 SACSVPKPAP
+119 SASSVPKPAP

-140 AKSWAQL
+140 VKSWAQL
-147 KAKPVGPGGGRGLNK
+147 KAKSAGTGGGGRGSNK

-217 PTTAPTLPPPPPP
+217 PTAAPTPPPP

-264 RGLGIPLQAG
+264 RGLGIPLQTG

-289 MCSPQSRSPQPTP
+289 MCPPQSRGPQPTP

-312 PFQPHEPIRYPRGVT
+312 PFQPPEPIRYPRGVT
-327 RPSRPARPTRRPGE
+327 RPTRPARPARRPGE
-341 LTDRP
+341 PTDRP

-359 LDIETEDGWAGEHEE
+359 LDVETEDGWAGEHEE

-393 ERKEKWERDMKIAR
+393 ERKEKWERDMKMVR
-407 HRSLNAK
+407 QRSLS
-414 REAKLEPS
+414 AKLETKMEPS
-422 MCTDSIWNNPLSSS
+422 LCSESIWSNPLPSS

-451 STAETRAG
+451 SSAETRAG
-459 VFQKLAGVNR
+459 VFQKLTGVNR
-469 WADTQVEK
+469 WADAHVEK
-477 DEAWR
+477 DEVWR
-482 QRPNSGTSERSEA
+482 QRPSPGTNERSEA

-532 ENSVKFDG
+532 ENSLKFDL
-540 RRKDDG
+540 RKKDDV
-546 ETKESKD
+546 EAKESKE
-553 SIPLSAHQK
+553 SIPLSAQQK

-579 YLSGDQLPEQE
+579 YLTGEQIPEQE
-590 TVKLRMMTDGAI
+590 TAKLRRMTDSTV
-602 EKCELPVELP
+602 EKCDLPVELP
-612 VDDKVK
+612 VEDKVK
-618 KEVTA
+618 KEVA
-623 GIAESEEENSK
+623 AAIAESEDDNSR

-639 ALPVQNYSKFH
+639 ALPIQNYSKFH

-674 QGPVMT
+674 QGPVIP

-734 PSGVHPSGIIKP
+734 PSGVHPSGMMKP

-759 SEQHDRSP
+759 SEQHDRPP

-790 PPPNRTFMLASQR
+790 PPPNRTFMLTSQR
-803 SQEDNGSE
+803 SQEDSGAE
-811 DRNVR
+811 ERNAR
-816 NEKLPT
+816 NERLPT
-822 PPAGRADSISQQAM
+822 PPVRADAISQQTM

-847 DDYRVAPTDKL
+847 DEYRVVPVDKL
-858 LNMVCLEPQTELI
+858 RNMARLEPQTELI
-871 KDRRPDVS
+871 KDRRPDVA

-893 HKTSSQILHKEL
+893 HQTNPQLLHKEL

-915 NGSLLRDSTETSKPA
+915 NGSLMRDSTETSKPT
-930 ENVEELVSHTWD
+930 ENLEELVSHSWD
-942 YVHQKEPPSPK
+942 YVHQKEAPSPK
-953 INEHEDTREEK
+953 ANEHEDTREEK

-986 WEPLKGNHIDRRET
+986 WEPLKGNQADRRET

-1030 VKLESVL
+1030 VKLESVP

-1044 EQTKTENKAL
+1044 EQIKTENKVL
-1054 KTNGGTV
+1054 KTTNGCAT
-1061 PSSQTS
+1061 PSSQIS
-1067 SSSNVRPEMTAL
+1067 SSLNVRHELTAL
-1079 SVPSAKFDWEME
+1079 PVPPAKFDWEIE
-1091 KPQKKENKAWEV
+1091 KPQKKEIKAWEV
-1103 RPVNK
+1103 RPVTK
-1108 DSIDFPLPQ
+1108 DSIDFPPPQ
-1117 RRNWIEDDEHNLS
+1117 RRSWIEDDDQHNLS
-1130 SRSQGR
+1130 SRGQGR

-1142 DFYGRVGDARGSYNN
+1142 GDFYGRAGEIRGSYNN
-1157 LNRGNR
+1157 LSRGNR
-1163 QTPKDYS
+1163 QNPKDYS
-1170 NPSEDGQ
+1170 NPLEDSQ

-1202 RRQRGAGAGSEGTSD
+1202 RRQRGSGAGSEGTSD
-1217 AVYSDREGKNMFK
+1217 AAYSDREGKNMFK
-1230 DSVKKS
+1230 DSVKRS
-1236 KRIPSDGPIVGEVED
+1236 KRIPAEGPLVGEVED

-1262 LPPRLSNPGRGRNF
+1262 LPPRLSNPGRGRSF
-1276 ASRGMSSRQNRG
+1276 APRGMSSRQNRG
-1288 GVCKVNGTYQLNG
+1288 GIFKVNGTYQLNG
-1301 DISTCMLLSK
+1301 DAPNCMSK

-1317 STKVLNRPLEVTLEN
+1317 ATKVLNRSLEVALEN

-1341 KILLSGI
+1341 KILFSGI
-1348 SAIDDQ
+1348 SVVDDQ
-1354 PPKRERSMDMPPRRR
+1354 PSKRERSMDMPPRRR

-1385 EKDAATEVKNDVPVP
+1385 EKDAAAEVKSDVPVP
-1400 ADHGISNM
+1400 VDHGLSNM
-1408 TARTDDQEMASLI
+1408 TARTDDQEMASLV

-1442 ETASESSDFTEKR
+1442 ETASESSDFTDRR
-1455 DRENRICQ
+1455 DRENRVCQ

-1468 EVDVADGSLG
+1468 EVDVADSGLG

-1498 RRTNPGYGGKTPKTN
+1498 RRMNPGYGGKAPKTN

-1518 NEKAAGQPSRNK
+1518 NEKATGQPSRNK
-1530 RYVEEQHCDQ
+1530 RYVEEQQCDQ
-1540 VTVNGGNVNTVYCV
+1540 IVNGGNVNTVYCV
-1554 DRVIPHDPVAVQNA
+1554 DRVVPHDPVAVQNA

-1578 KDVKPG
+1578 KDVKSG
-1584 MKKAK
+1584 VKKAK

-1622 VSALN
+1622 VSTVN

-1650 QTSQAPGKNRNEK
+1650 QTLQAPGKNRNEK
-1663 SWTSSSKMP
+1663 NWTSSSKIP
-1672 PRFVKKQHLS
+1672 PRFVKKQQLS
-1682 NPVTEQPED
+1682 NAVTEQSED
-1691 SSFSKGQASSLGTE
+1691 GSFSKGQATSNSLGTE

-1718 ASGDTWVK
+1718 ANGDTWVK

-1731 TGSESTCTEA
+1731 TGPESTCTE
-1741 SQPFDYSILQSFK
+1741 SFK

-1779 SPYGALKPEGGVMT
+1779 SPYGALKPEGGVIT
-1793 EMNGTG
+1793 EINGTS

-1806 SNGKTDDPKEQRQKP
+1806 SNGKTEDPKEQRQKP
-1821 ARPESKIS
+1821 ARPENKIS
-1829 EPATGQNKD
+1829 EPAAGQNKD

-1863 AERSDGGITSNNAAD
+1863 AERNDGSITSTNTAD
-1878 SRPNTKSG
+1878 SRPSTKSG
-1886 LDLHVDAV
+1886 LDLHVDSV

-1906 KDSDFNLPQN
+1906 KN

-1987 SSPGSNST
+1987 SSPGSSST

-2065 QAGLSQAAATHQI
+2065 QAGLSQAAAAHQI

-2107 SSMQPFRSQVYMH
+2107 GSMQPFRSQVYMH

-2202 TLPRFG
+2202 SLPRFG

-2285 CTSPNGKTSGAG
+2285 CTSPNGKTSGPG
-2297 PAANSMG
+2297 PAANTMG
-2304 LNIPGAIQGH
+2304 LNIPGTIQGH

-2346 VIQMNK
+2346 VMQMSK
-2352 GPIAPPIAVRPTRM
+2352 GPIAPPVTVRPPRM
-2366 HSSSRENPAAT
+2366 HSSGRENSAPT
-2377 IRTCNSERGGEED
+2377 IRACNSERGEED

-2410 QQGKLANLGQK
+2410 QQGKLANIGQK
-2421 IEPGTAI
+2421 MEPGTAI

-2436 NLNVPNIQDPASEAV
+2436 TLNVPNIQDPASEAV

>member
-1 MSDRLGQTT
+1 MSERLGQTT
-10 RGKDGKSKYSSLS
+10 KGKDGKSKYSSLS

-88 WASKQEQQDQK
+88 WASKQEQPDQK
-99 NTAVSVV
+99 NTSVSAA
-106 QQPELPSQPASQT
+106 QQPESLSQPVLQT
-119 SACSVPKPAP
+119 SASSVAKTAP
-129 VHENTNSAQGG
+129 VQESTNSTQGG
-140 AKSWAQL
+140 VKSWAQL
-147 KAKPVGPGGGRGLNK
+147 KAKPVGPGPGAGTKGLNK
-162 QLPFSQEEFPTLKA
+162 QLPFSHEEFPTLKA

-217 PTTAPTLPPPPPP
+217 PTASSTTSP
-230 EVEAKSSDQEDP
+230 EVEAKSSGQDDP
-242 VHTPVSSSDSKEPSL
+242 VNVPVSSNEQKEPSL

-264 RGLGIPLQAG
+264 RGSGMLLQTG
-274 THQFP
+274 SHQFP

-289 MCSPQSRSPQPTP
+289 MCPPQSQPQPTP

-312 PFQPHEPIRYPRGVT
+312 PFQPAEPIKYPRGVSRST
-327 RPSRPARPTRRPGE
+327 RPVRPARRPGE
-341 LTDRP
+341 PTDRP
-346 AIVNPDDLKELDQ
+346 AIINPDDLKELDQ

-381 KFSDDEDEEMSR
+381 KFSDDDDEEISR
-393 ERKEKWERDMKIAR
+393 ERKEKWERDMKMVR
-407 HRSLNAK
+407 QRSLT
-414 REAKLEPS
+414 AKLEAKVEPS
-422 MCTDSIWNNPLSSS
+422 ICGESIWGNALSSS
-436 QSNHGLQDPEPRWNL
+436 QPSHGLQDAEPRWSLN
-451 STAETRAG
+451 SAETRAG
-459 VFQKLAGVNR
+459 VFQKLTGANR
-469 WADTQVEK
+469 WADSHAEK
-477 DEAWR
+477 DEVWR
-482 QRPNSGTSERSEA
+482 QRPNSGTNERSEA

-518 AEKLKKLDQKRGVI
+518 AEKLKKLDQKRGAI
-532 ENSVKFDG
+532 ENSVKFAMQK
-540 RRKDDG
+540 KDDV

-553 SIPLSAHQK
+553 SVPLSIQQK
-562 PYTENKQNL
+562 PYAENKQNL
-571 PKGGNVPR
+571 PK
-579 YLSGDQLPEQE
+579 
-590 TVKLRMMTDGAI
+590 

-612 VDDKVK
+612 TEDKVK
-618 KEVTA
+618 KEVPA
-623 GIAESEEENSK
+623 ASAESDDENNT

-639 ALPVQNYSKFH
+639 TLPIQNYSKFH

-674 QGPVMT
+674 QQGPLI
-680 PSVAPPH
+680 PPPVAPPH
-687 SHSQRHIYP
+687 SHTQRHVYP

-724 SPGRPPIDFY
+724 TPGRAPIDFY
-734 PSGVHPSGIIKP
+734 PSGVLPSGMIKP
-746 VMRPDRSDSVTSG
+746 VMRPDHSDNVTSG
-759 SEQHDRSP
+759 SEQQERSP
-767 ILLQERRTPPT
+767 VLLQEKRTPT
-778 EPQFSWGQEDYP
+778 EPQFSWSQEDYSTAQ
-790 PPPNRTFMLASQR
+790 NRTFMLNSQR
-803 SQEDNGSE
+803 SQEDGAAE
-811 DRNVR
+811 DRGAR
-816 NEKLPT
+816 NERLPT
-822 PPAGRADSISQQAM
+822 PPVRADPISQQTM

-847 DDYRVAPTDKL
+847 EEYRVAPADKL
-858 LNMVCLEPQTELI
+858 LNIVRLESQTELI
-871 KDRRPDVS
+871 KDQRPEVA

-893 HKTSSQILHKEL
+893 HQTNPQLLHKEL
-905 FTSENEQVGL
+905 FSSESEQVGL
-915 NGSLLRDSTETSKPA
+915 NGSSRDSTEASKPA
-930 ENVEELVSHTWD
+930 ENIEEIVSHTWD
-942 YVHQKEPPSPK
+942 YMHQKEHSSPK
-953 INEHEDTREEK
+953 VDEHEDTREEK
-964 GFRAEIWQ
+964 GFRTEIWQ
-972 TDNLPKRESKPAPQ
+972 TDNLSKMESKPASQ
-986 WEPLKGNHIDRRET
+986 WEPLKGNHVDRRET
-1000 VGKMTGRRSGPIKK
+1000 VGKMIGRRSGPIKK

-1019 LKTEKAEETEK
+1019 LKTEKNEETEK
-1030 VKLESVL
+1030 VKLESL
-1037 KNSHTKT
+1037 QKNN
-1044 EQTKTENKAL
+1044 QNKAEQIKPEGKAM
-1054 KTNGGTV
+1054 KTNGGIA

-1067 SSSNVRPEMTAL
+1067 ISCLNIRHKELTA
-1079 SVPSAKFDWEME
+1079 SPVPPAKFDWEIE
-1091 KPQKKENKAWEV
+1091 KQQRKENKAWEV
-1103 RPVNK
+1103 RPMNK
-1108 DSIDFPLPQ
+1108 DNIDFPPPQ
-1117 RRNWIEDDEHNLS
+1117 RGNWIEDDDQQNFS
-1130 SRSQGR
+1130 NRGQGR

-1142 DFYGRVGDARGSYNN
+1142 GDYSGRVGEIRSSYNN
-1157 LNRGNR
+1157 NFSRGSR
-1163 QTPKDYS
+1163 QNPKEYS
-1170 NPSEDGQ
+1170 NSLEDGQ
-1177 KSSSRRRNASET
+1177 KNSNRRRNASET

-1202 RRQRGAGAGSEGTSD
+1202 RRHRGSGAGND
-1217 AVYSDREGKNMFK
+1217 ATIESAYSDREGKNMFK
-1230 DSVKKS
+1230 DPLRRS
-1236 KRIPSDGPIVGEVED
+1236 KRIPDGPVISEMED
-1251 ERGPPKVFERA
+1251 ERGPSKMFERA
-1262 LPPRLSNPGRGRNF
+1262 LPPRLSNSGRGRNF
-1276 ASRGMSSRQNRG
+1276 APRGIPSRQNRTG
-1288 GVCKVNGTYQLNG
+1288 MFKLNGTYQLNG
-1301 DISTCMLLSK
+1301 DVSTSLMLSK
-1311 RQPLKE
+1311 RQPPKE
-1317 STKVLNRPLEVTLEN
+1317 STKVLNRALEVALEN
-1332 TGEENGVGD
+1332 AGEENGVAD
-1341 KILLSGI
+1341 KISFSGI
-1348 SAIDDQ
+1348 SATEDQ

-1385 EKDAATEVKNDVPVP
+1385 ERDAATEINNDVSVP
-1400 ADHGISNM
+1400 IDSYISSM
-1408 TARTDDQEMASLI
+1408 TTRTDDHEMASLV

-1442 ETASESSDFTEKR
+1442 ETASESSDFTERR
-1455 DRENRICQ
+1455 DRENRTSQ
-1463 NNLPP
+1463 NSLPP
-1468 EVDVADGSLG
+1468 EVDVADTGLG

-1498 RRTNPGYGGKTPKTN
+1498 RRANPGYGGKSPKTN

-1518 NEKAAGQPSRNK
+1518 NEKTSGQPSRSK
-1530 RYVEEQHCDQ
+1530 RYVEEQLCDQ
-1540 VTVNGGNVNTVYCV
+1540 IAVNGGSVNTVYCV
-1554 DRVIPHDPVAVQNA
+1554 ERVVPNDPAAVQNA
-1568 MKDASNKKKE
+1568 VKDVSNKKKE

-1584 MKKAK
+1584 VKKPK

-1622 VSALN
+1622 VSTVN

-1650 QTSQAPGKNRNEK
+1650 QTLQAPGKTRNEK
-1663 SWTSSSKMP
+1663 SWTSSSKIP
-1672 PRFVKKQHLS
+1672 PRFVKKQQIS
-1682 NPVTEQPED
+1682 NAITEQTEE
-1691 SSFSKGQASSLGTE
+1691 SSFSKVQSTSNSLGTE
-1705 IWENSSATVPVQP
+1705 IWENANAALPVQP
-1718 ASGDTWVK
+1718 TSSDGWVK
-1726 PLNSF
+1726 PLNSYP
-1731 TGSESTCTEA
+1731 GSESTCTE
-1741 SQPFDYSILQSFK
+1741 SFK

-1793 EMNGTG
+1793 EVNGASA
-1799 TDTSVDK
+1799 DTSVDK
-1806 SNGKTDDPKEQRQKP
+1806 SNGKTEDPKEPRQKSE
-1821 ARPESKIS
+1821 RPENKVP
-1829 EPATGQNKD
+1829 EPAEGQNKD

-1863 AERSDGGITSNNAAD
+1863 AERSDGGISSKTAAD
-1878 SRPNTKSG
+1878 NRTNSKTG
-1886 LDLHVDAV
+1886 LDLHVESV

-1906 KDSDFNLPQN
+1906 KDSDFTLPQN
-1916 SVPSPVSKS
+1916 SVPNPVSNS

-1932 LANNVTLSQS
+1932 LVNNVTLSQS

-1982 NVTEQ
+1982 NVAEQ
-1987 SSPGSNST
+1987 NSPGSSSA

-2053 LLPQSIPQQQGF
+2053 LLPQSIPQQQSF
-2065 QAGLSQAAATHQI
+2065 QAGLSQAAAAHQI
-2078 PIPMHTSLQAQA
+2078 PMPVHTSLQAQA

-2107 SSMQPFRSQVYMH
+2107 GSMQPFRSQVYMH
-2120 PSLSQPS
+2120 ASLSQPS

-2143 PAVPASDMVKPQP
+2143 PAVPTSDMVKPQP

-2166 QPLMYESQL
+2166 QTLMYESQL

-2202 TLPRFG
+2202 SLPRFG

-2265 NKQVSSGMSGGPVP
+2265 NKQISSGISGSPVP

-2285 CTSPNGKTSGAG
+2285 CSSPSGKTSGPG
-2297 PAANSMG
+2297 PAANTMG

-2346 VIQMNK
+2346 VMQMNK
-2352 GPIAPPIAVRPTRM
+2352 GPIAPPITVRPPRM
-2366 HSSSRENPAAT
+2366 HNPSRENSVPA
-2377 IRTCNSERGGEED
+2377 IRACNSERGEED
-2390 LKAKQRAE
+2390 IKAKQRAE

-2410 QQGKLANLGQK
+2410 QQGKLANLAQK
-2421 IEPGTAI
+2421 VEPATSN
-2428 ADHGEESP
+2428 ADHGEESST
-2436 NLNVPNIQDPASEAV
+2436 LNVSNIQDPASEAV
-2451 TQERAV
+2451 TQERAL

>member
-10 RGKDGKSKYSSLS
+10 KGKDGKSKYSSLS

-99 NTAVSVV
+99 NTGVSTA
-106 QQPELPSQPASQT
+106 QLPELPSQPASQT
-119 SACSVPKPAP
+119 SVSSVPKPAP

-147 KAKPVGPGGGRGLNK
+147 KAKSVGQGGGGRGANK

-176 AGDQEKAG
+176 AGDQEKIG

-217 PTTAPTLPPPPPP
+217 PTAAPTPPPP
-230 EVEAKSSDQEDP
+230 ELEAKSSDQADP
-242 VHTPVSSSDSKEPSL
+242 VHTPVSSSDPKEPSL

-289 MCSPQSRSPQPTP
+289 MCPPQSQGPQPTP

-312 PFQPHEPIRYPRGVT
+312 PFQPPEPIRYPRGVT
-327 RPSRPARPTRRPGE
+327 RPTRPARPARRPGE
-341 LTDRP
+341 PTDRP

-374 VDYSEKL
+374 VDYAEKL

-393 ERKEKWERDMKIAR
+393 ERKEKWERDMKIVR
-407 HRSLNAK
+407 QRSLNAK
-414 REAKLEPS
+414 LETKLEPT
-422 MCTDSIWNNPLSSS
+422 MCSESIWGNPLSSS
-436 QSNHGLQDPEPRWNL
+436 QSTHGLQDPEQRWNL

-459 VFQKLAGVNR
+459 VFQKLTGVNR
-469 WADTQVEK
+469 WADAHNEK
-477 DEAWR
+477 DEVWR
-482 QRPNSGTSERSEA
+482 QRPNPGANERSEA

-532 ENSVKFDG
+532 ENSAKFDV
-540 RRKDDG
+540 RKKDDI
-546 ETKESKD
+546 EAKENKD
-553 SIPLSAHQK
+553 SVALSAQQK

-571 PKGGNVPR
+571 PKGGNVSR
-579 YLSGDQLPEQE
+579 YLAAEQIPEQE
-590 TVKLRMMTDGAI
+590 TVKLRRMADGI
-602 EKCELPVELP
+602 VEKCELPVEFP
-612 VDDKVK
+612 AEDKVK
-618 KEVTA
+618 KEVA
-623 GIAESEEENSK
+623 AAIAESEDDNSR

-639 ALPVQNYSKFH
+639 ALPIQNYNKFH

-674 QGPVMT
+674 QGPVMP

-696 SPVGPPPPHMLGY
+696 SPVAPPPPHMLGY

-724 SPGRPPIDFY
+724 SPGRPPIDFF
-734 PSGVHPSGIIKP
+734 PSGVHPSGMMKP

-759 SEQHDRSP
+759 SEQHNRPP
-767 ILLQERRTPPT
+767 ILFQGRRSPPT
-778 EPQFSWGQEDYP
+778 ESQFSWGQEDYP
-790 PPPNRTFMLASQR
+790 PPPNRTFMLTSPR
-803 SQEDNGSE
+803 SQEDSSKE
-811 DRNVR
+811 ERNVR
-816 NEKLPT
+816 IERLAT
-822 PPAGRADSISQQAM
+822 PPVRADPISHQTM
-836 KIQRDPFEEQI
+836 KIQRDPFEEQL
-847 DDYRVAPTDKL
+847 DEYRVAPADKL
-858 LNMVCLEPQTELI
+858 LSMVRLEQKTELI
-871 KDRRPDVS
+871 KDRRPDAA
-879 PNVSAVLG
+879 PNMSAVLG

-893 HKTSSQILHKEL
+893 HQTSSQLLHKEL
-905 FTSENEQVGL
+905 FASESEQGGL
-915 NGSLLRDSTETSKPA
+915 SGSLMRDSTETSKSP
-930 ENVEELVSHTWD
+930 ENVEELVSHAWD

-953 INEHEDTREEK
+953 VNEHEDATREEK

-972 TDNLPKRESKPAPQ
+972 TDNLPKREPNPAPQ
-986 WEPLKGNHIDRRET
+986 WEPLKGSHGDRRET

-1019 LKTEKAEETEK
+1019 LKTEKGEETEK
-1030 VKLESVL
+1030 VKLESVA

-1044 EQTKTENKAL
+1044 EQIKTENKVL
-1054 KTNGGTV
+1054 KGTSGGTT

-1067 SSSNVRPEMTAL
+1067 SLNVRQELTVLP
-1079 SVPSAKFDWEME
+1079 VPPTKFDWEVE

-1108 DSIDFPLPQ
+1108 DGIDFPPPQ
-1117 RRNWIEDDEHNLS
+1117 RRSWIEDDDQHNLS
-1130 SRSQGR
+1130 SRGQGR

-1142 DFYGRVGDARGSYNN
+1142 GDFYGRAGEIRGSYNN
-1157 LNRGNR
+1157 LSRGNR
-1163 QTPKDYS
+1163 QNPKDYS
-1170 NPSEDGQ
+1170 NPLDESQ
-1177 KSSSRRRNASET
+1177 KNSSRRRNASET

-1202 RRQRGAGAGSEGTSD
+1202 RRQRGSGAGSEGTSD
-1217 AVYSDREGKNMFK
+1217 AAYSDREGKNMFK
-1230 DSVKKS
+1230 DSVKRS
-1236 KRIPSDGPIVGEVED
+1236 KRIPADGPMVGEVED
-1251 ERGPPKVFERA
+1251 ERGLPKVFERA

-1276 ASRGMSSRQNRG
+1276 VPRGISSRQNRG
-1288 GVCKVNGTYQLNG
+1288 GIYKVNGTYQLNG
-1301 DISTCMLLSK
+1301 DASTCMPLSK

-1317 STKVLNRPLEVTLEN
+1317 STKVLNRPLEVALEN

-1341 KILLSGI
+1341 KILFSGI
-1348 SAIDDQ
+1348 SVVDDQ
-1354 PPKRERSMDMPPRRR
+1354 PPKRERSMDLPPRRR

-1385 EKDAATEVKNDVPVP
+1385 EKDAATEVKSDVAIP
-1400 ADHGISNM
+1400 ADHGLSNM
-1408 TARTDDQEMASLI
+1408 TARTDDQEMASLV

-1442 ETASESSDFTEKR
+1442 ETASESSDFTERR
-1455 DRENRICQ
+1455 DRENRVCH
-1463 NNLPP
+1463 NNLAT
-1468 EVDVADGSLG
+1468 EVDVADNGLG

-1483 AKRSFSSQRPIDRQN
+1483 AKRSFSSQRPVDRQN
-1498 RRTNPGYGGKTPKTN
+1498 RRANPGYGGKAPKTN

-1518 NEKAAGQPSRNK
+1518 NEKVTGQPSRNK
-1530 RYVEEQHCDQ
+1530 RYAEDQQCDQ
-1540 VTVNGGNVNTVYCV
+1540 IAVNGGNVNTVYCV
-1554 DRVIPHDPVAVQNA
+1554 DRVVPHDPVAVQNA

-1578 KDVKPG
+1578 KDVKSG

-1622 VSALN
+1622 VSTVN

-1650 QTSQAPGKNRNEK
+1650 QTLQAPGKNRNEK
-1663 SWTSSSKMP
+1663 SWTSSSKIP
-1672 PRFVKKQHLS
+1672 PRFVKKQQLS
-1682 NPVTEQPED
+1682 NTVVEQAED
-1691 SSFSKGQASSLGTE
+1691 GSFSKGQATSSSLGTE
-1705 IWENSSATVPVQP
+1705 IWENSGATVPVQP

-1731 TGSESTCTEA
+1731 TGPESTCTE
-1741 SQPFDYSILQSFK
+1741 SFK

-1793 EMNGTG
+1793 EMNGAS
-1799 TDTSVDK
+1799 TDSSVDK
-1806 SNGKTDDPKEQRQKP
+1806 SNGKTDDPKEQRQKA
-1821 ARPESKIS
+1821 ARPENKIS
-1829 EPATGQNKD
+1829 EPAAGQNKD
-1838 HKPGPIGN
+1838 HKPGAIGN

-1863 AERSDGGITSNNAAD
+1863 AERSDGGITSTNAAD
-1878 SRPNTKSG
+1878 SRPSPKSG
-1886 LDLHVDAV
+1886 LDLHVESV

-1906 KDSDFNLPQN
+1906 KN

-1987 SSPGSNST
+1987 SSPGSSST

-2006 SGVGYSSIGCSS
+2006 SGVGYSSIGCS

-2065 QAGLSQAAATHQI
+2065 QTGLSQAAAHQI
-2078 PIPMHTSLQAQA
+2078 TIPMHTSLQAQA

-2100 SQSQEMF
+2100 SQPQEMF
-2107 SSMQPFRSQVYMH
+2107 GSMQPFRSQVYMH

-2143 PAVPASDMVKPQP
+2143 PAVPTSDMVKPQP

-2202 TLPRFG
+2202 SLPRFG

-2285 CTSPNGKTSGAG
+2285 CTSPNGKTSGPG
-2297 PAANSMG
+2297 SAANAMG

-2329 HMRPPSVGTYPT
+2329 HMRPPNVGTYPT

-2346 VIQMNK
+2346 VMQMNK
-2352 GPIAPPIAVRPTRM
+2352 GPIVSPITVRPPRM
-2366 HSSSRENPAAT
+2366 HSSGRENSATT
-2377 IRTCNSERGGEED
+2377 IRACNAERGEED

-2421 IEPGTAI
+2421 MEPGTAI
-2428 ADHGEESP
+2428 ADHGEESST
-2436 NLNVPNIQDPASEAV
+2436 LNVPNIQDPASEAV